1 MSCCRII
8 KPGQKGTRKMTEQYG
23 DRMRCVRYIYDDKN
37 QIKLK
42 TIEIIIEK
50 NPWHKD
56 TKRISGNK
64 LVSIKVD
71 YGEIQIGRMI
81 RAAGGRWDREK
92 LVWLLPYREAKALG
106 LDKRIVN
113 D

>member
-23 DRMRCVRYIYDDKN
+23 DSLRCVRYIYDDKN
-37 QIKLK
+37 QIKMK
-42 TIEIIIEK
+42 TVEIIIEK
-50 NPWHKD
+50 KPWHKD

-81 RAAGGRWDREK
+81 RAAGGQWDREK
-92 LVWLLPYREAKALG
+92 LVWRLPYREAKALG